1 MADQVQGLS
10 DFVASTAALN
20 LRLADALPGI
30 VLQAATLVEAEIGLR
45 APVDTGALR
54 ASLDAVAS
62 RRASAASATV
72 QVDNSAQG
80 GLAHY
85 AIFQEYGTSRM
96 PARPFFRPGI
106 EAARP
111 KVDALMTSALQKV
124 IAA

>member
-10 DFVASTAALN
+10 DLVASMAALN

-30 VLQAATLVEAEIGLR
+30 VLQAATLVESEIAQR
-45 APVDTGALR
+45 APANTGALR

-62 RRASAASATV
+62 RSASAASATV

-80 GLAHY
+80 GIEHY
-85 AIFQEYGTSRM
+85 AVFQEFGTSRM
-96 PARPFFRPGI
+96 PAHPFFRPGL

-111 KVDALMTSALQKV
+111 KVDALMTSELQKV